1 MSVRKRN
8 PILGGIMAAIFI
20 GLGGWRLYD
29 YYILKEPLE
38 ITSIV
43 LGYGAIAYGLF
54 LVYSIS
60 TQKNG

>member
-20 GLGGWRLYD
+20 GLGSWRLYD
-29 YYILKEPLE
+29 YYIVNKPLE

-43 LGYGAIAYGLF
+43 LGYGAVAYGLF
-54 LVYSIS
+54 LVYTII